1 MAKKV
6 KIRQASQKD
15 LSEIIRIE
23 KEAWLEGTEAT
34 EKLFRSRIEI
44 YPVGVQ
50 VATFQGKII
59 GVVVFEL
66 INYDINNPITSQKE
80 AIDNGM
86 IKKSHYPN
94 GDTIFGIDLTAVPD
108 TPRGTGSR

>member
-50 VATFQGKII
+50 VATF
-59 GVVVFEL
+59 
-66 INYDINNPITSQKE
+66 
-80 AIDNGM
+80 
-86 IKKSHYPN
+86 
-94 GDTIFGIDLTAVPD
+94 
-108 TPRGTGSR
+108 